1 VAAYDRALA
10 RVKAPQRSAWPLFYA
25 RGIAEERAHDWP
37 RAQADLER
45 ALQLAP
51 DQPYVL
57 NYLGYTWADQGQN
70 LQQARQMLTRAA
82 ELRPNDGSIVDSLG
96 WVLLRQGDTKGA
108 VKSLER
114 AVEMLPE
121 DPTIN
126 GHLGDAYWAVGRQR
140 EAQFQWRR
148 ALILHPDP
156 DEVAKLEGKLRDYAT
171 QADGPATAEHRLQ

>member
-1 VAAYDRALA
+1 
-10 RVKAPQRSAWPLFYA
+10 
-25 RGIAEERAHDWP
+25 
-37 RAQADLER
+37 
-45 ALQLAP
+45 
-51 DQPYVL
+51 
-57 NYLGYTWADQGQN
+57 
-70 LQQARQMLTRAA
+70 
-82 ELRPNDGSIVDSLG
+82 
-96 WVLLRQGDTKGA
+96 
-108 VKSLER
+108 
-114 AVEMLPE
+114 MLPE